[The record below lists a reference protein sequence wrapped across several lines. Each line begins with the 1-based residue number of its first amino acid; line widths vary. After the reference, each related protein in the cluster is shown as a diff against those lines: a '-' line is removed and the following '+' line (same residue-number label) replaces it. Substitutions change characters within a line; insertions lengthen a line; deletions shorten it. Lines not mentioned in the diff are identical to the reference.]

1 MDKELWEKLE
11 EISEKEER
19 ELFLESMSDEEFQ
32 KFYDK
37 YFTPYKD
44 VFERLA

>member
-11 EISEKEER
+11 EISEKEEK

-32 KFYDK
+32 KFYDE
-37 YFTPYKD
+37 YFAPYKD